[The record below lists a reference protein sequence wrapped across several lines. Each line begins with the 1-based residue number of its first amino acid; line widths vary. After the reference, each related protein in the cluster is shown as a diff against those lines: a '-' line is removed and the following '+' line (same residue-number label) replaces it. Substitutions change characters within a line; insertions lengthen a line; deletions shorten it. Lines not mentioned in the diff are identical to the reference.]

1 MAITE
6 SSTIDQIT
14 VLDDGQVLVR
24 RADRVLRD
32 GVELAKTY
40 HRHVV
45 EPGQELTGEDARVR
59 SVCRAVHTQDV
70 IDRFNTVHAW

>member
-1 MAITE
+1 MPVTE

-14 VLDDGQVLVR
+14 VLSDGQVLVR

-32 GVELAKTY
+32 GIELAKTY

-45 EPGQELTGEDARVR
+45 EPGQSLTNEDARVR
-59 SVCRAVHTQDV
+59 SVCGAVQTRAV
-70 IDRFNTVHAW
+70 IDAFKRANG

>member
-32 GVELAKTY
+32 GVELAKT
-40 HRHVV
+40 
-45 EPGQELTGEDARVR
+45 
-59 SVCRAVHTQDV
+59 
-70 IDRFNTVHAW
+70 